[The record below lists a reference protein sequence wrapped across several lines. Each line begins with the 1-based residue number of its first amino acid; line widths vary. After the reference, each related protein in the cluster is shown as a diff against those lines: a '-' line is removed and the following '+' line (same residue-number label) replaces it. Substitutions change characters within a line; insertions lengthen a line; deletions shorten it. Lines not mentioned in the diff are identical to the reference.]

1 MPTYEYQCKSCG
13 ARFEREQPMTDAP
26 LTQCPEC
33 NGEVQRLISSGGFFF
48 KGTGHGDSCSF
59 ESSGRT
65 CCGLDGPCGSPP
77 CGDKS

>member
-1 MPTYEYQCKSCG
+1 
-13 ARFEREQPMTDAP
+13 
-26 LTQCPEC
+26 
-33 NGEVQRLISSGGFFF
+33 VQRLISSGGFFF